1 MSIAT
6 EISRLQ
12 EAKAD
17 LATAIA
23 AKGVT
28 VPASA
33 KLDDYADLVSAISG
47 GGITPTGTINITEN
61 GTVDVTNY
69 ASANVNVS
77 GGGGGSVGELTK
89 YQRAIITPSDVAEL
103 RVSHTLGIIPKIVV
117 FNSEQTFESALYI
130 INGVLS
136 DNGSGSAKSF
146 ASGGTYVTNPYTVF
160 IQAPSTGNSSAY
172 FTDSEVVIR
181 RASSAKPFDTNTAYT
196 IDIYA

>member
-12 EAKAD
+12 GAKSD
-17 LATAIA
+17 LATAIT

-77 GGGGGSVGELTK
+77 GGGGSVGEFTM
-89 YQRAIITPSDVAEL
+89 YQMIQVDPSDSALLRAE
-103 RVSHTLGIIPKIVV
+103 HTLGVVPKLVKIT
-117 FNSEQTFESALYI
+117 STQTYAGTNYLVS
-130 INGVLS
+130 GVLS
-136 DNGSGSAKSF
+136 YDC
-146 ASGGTYVTNPYTVF
+146 GGTMRSLNDGGTSGNTYNVF
-160 IQAPSTGNSSAY
+160 VSEPSSGNGSAY
-172 FTDSEVVIR
+172 FTDSVVVVR
-181 RASSAKPFDTNTAYT
+181 RYNSARYFDPAMTYT
-196 IDIYA
+196 VELYA

>member
-47 GGITPTGTINITEN
+47 GGGITPTGTINITEN

-77 GGGGGSVGELTK
+77 GGGSVGEFTM
-89 YQRAIITPSDVAEL
+89 YQMIQVAPSDSALLRAE
-103 RVSHTLGIIPKIVV
+103 HTLGVVPKLVKIT
-117 FNSEQTFESALYI
+117 STQTYADTYYLVS
-130 INGVLS
+130 GVLS
-136 DNGSGSAKSF
+136 YDCGGAMRSLSD
-146 ASGGTYVTNPYTVF
+146 GGTAGNIYNVF
-160 IQAPSTGNSSAY
+160 VSEPSTGNGCAY
-172 FTDSEVVIR
+172 FTDSAVVVR
-181 RASSAKPFDTNTAYT
+181 RFNSARYFDTATTYT
-196 IDIYA
+196 VELYA

>member
-12 EAKAD
+12 GAKSD
-17 LATAIA
+17 LATAIT

-77 GGGGGSVGELTK
+77 GGGGSVGELTK
-89 YQRAIITPSDVAEL
+89 YQRAIVTPSDTAEL
-103 RVSHTLGIIPKIVV
+103 RVSHTLGIVPKIVV

-136 DNGSGSAKSF
+136 DNGGGGVRSF
-146 ASGGTYVTNPYTVF
+146 ISGGGVGTNPYNVF

-181 RASSAKPFDTNTAYT
+181 RASSARQFDTATTYT
-196 IDIYA
+196 VELYA

>member
-47 GGITPTGTINITEN
+47 GGGITPTGTINITEN

-77 GGGGGSVGELTK
+77 GGGGSVGEFTM
-89 YQRAIITPSDVAEL
+89 YQMIQVAPSDSALL
-103 RVSHTLGIIPKIVV
+103 RTEHTLGVVPKLVKIT
-117 FNSEQTFESALYI
+117 STQTYAGTNYLVS
-130 INGVLS
+130 GVLS
-136 DNGSGSAKSF
+136 YDC
-146 ASGGTYVTNPYTVF
+146 GGTMRSLSDGGTSGNTYNVF
-160 IQAPSTGNSSAY
+160 VSDPSSGNGAAY
-172 FTDSEVVIR
+172 FTDSAVVVR
-181 RASSAKPFDTNTAYT
+181 RFNSARYFDPATTYT
-196 IDIYA
+196 VELYA